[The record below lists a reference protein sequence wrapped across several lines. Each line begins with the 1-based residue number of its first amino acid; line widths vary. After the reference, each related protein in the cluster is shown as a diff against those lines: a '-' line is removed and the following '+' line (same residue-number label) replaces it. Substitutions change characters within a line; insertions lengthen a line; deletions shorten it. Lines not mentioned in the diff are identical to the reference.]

1 MGARPLGGR
10 GSVHCRVMPWKT
22 PNPGSEWANGENP
35 EPAGGD
41 SEPARAWMHPSELGQ
56 RFDAGSSRDLA
67 SETQQSSPSARGDQ
81 ADRGSRG
88 GFVGRV
94 AVSCAV
100 LSIALGVFA
109 LGRYTSL
116 PTSLRSDRAPQ
127 RERAAESRSGTT
139 AKVGDDQGGRGASL
153 GSSIAAVQIHQGEA
167 VSTISGICVK
177 GGIVTASDSVSQ
189 DGVQLNGAQI
199 TVEQITLSRESLQED
214 DQKDNQKDNRKDN
227 QTATQHAVNVSSVD
241 EVSGLAYLTG
251 YRCPESQLSM
261 EQAKRWRS
269 GEALLIAAR
278 PDQEVL
284 SAQVRA
290 QVFSEGGVLAN
301 TAFGRTG
308 DAVLIPML
316 EAGSKHTGS
325 VTHPSAIGAALV
337 NSSGEF
343 MGVVIAEVNG
353 SYLAIPSS
361 MARRVISQFING
373 KKVEAG
379 WLGLELD
386 TDSKVLAVSPGSP
399 AQGAG
404 ILVGEQIYATDGTR
418 TAGVEALLASI
429 QAHAPGD
436 RLSLTIEHQGRTREV
451 PVILGSRPADEG
463 S

>member
-1 MGARPLGGR
+1 
-10 GSVHCRVMPWKT
+10 MPWKT

-35 EPAGGD
+35 EPPGGE

-56 RFDAGSSRDLA
+56 RFDAGSSKDLA
-67 SETQQSSPSARGDQ
+67 SENTHRSPDGYGDQ
-81 ADRGSRG
+81 SDRESRG

-94 AVSCAV
+94 AVSCAA
-100 LSIALGVFA
+100 LSIALGVIA
-109 LGRYTSL
+109 LGTYASLRTSL

-127 RERAAESRSGTT
+127 RESASESRSGTSV
-139 AKVGDDQGGRGASL
+139 KVGDDQGGRGASL
-153 GSSIAAVQIHQGEA
+153 ASSIAAVQIHKGED

-189 DGVQLNGAQI
+189 DGVQLTGAQI
-199 TVEQITLSRESLQED
+199 TVEQMTLARESLQED
-214 DQKDNQKDNRKDN
+214 NQKDS

-278 PDQEVL
+278 RDKEVL

-301 TAFGRTG
+301 TQFGRTG
-308 DAVLIPML
+308 DAVLTPML
-316 EAGSKHTGS
+316 GAGSKHSGS
-325 VTHPSAIGAALV
+325 ATDSSAIGAALV

-373 KKVEAG
+373 EKVEAG

-399 AQGAG
+399 AQAAG

-451 PVILGSRPADEG
+451 PVVLGSRAADEG